1 MTAYIHVTELHN
13 AMKTACVDEGT
24 FLGDEEILNVR
35 EALVAETKDNGAIAR
50 FDNLYDEAELIEYSA
65 HTLLQAACNRLR
77 NIVDEVRSILKH
89 DVVFDIDYEKLAYK
103 TITEFGS
110 DVPFDVRQSEQNII
124 IVKA

>member
-1 MTAYIHVTELHN
+1 MTAYINVTELHN

-50 FDNLYDEAELIEYSA
+50 FDNLYDEAELIEYAA

-77 NIVDEVRSILKH
+77 NIVDEIRSILKH
-89 DVVFDIDYEKLAYK
+89 DVAFDIDYEKLAYN
-103 TITEFGS
+103 TISVYSS
-110 DVPFDVRQSEQNII
+110 DIPLDVLHSEQNII
-124 IVKA
+124 IVED